1 VKNSLEEVLFYLN
14 KKILVIGDFC
24 IDRFVYGSSSRINPE
39 APVPIFNPTETI
51 ENYGMSGNVAANL
64 ASLGYD
70 VDLIC
75 NKNKIIKTRF
85 VDIESNHMHLR
96 VDENDNVSP
105 KDSYKDADIVFDTY
119 DAVVLTDHDKGF
131 ISEQNIQEISNKHR
145 LVFLQSNKLIGDW
158 ARNIAYLKIN
168 MKEFL
173 RSEEFIRISSLM
185 SKTIITDGANGC
197 FFNDDHFKINKTVVT
212 RDLSGAGDT
221 FLSVFVDSILNDNNV
236 NKSILKAQ
244 NASIEIVQ
252 QRGVATIGDIENEIN
267 FL

>member
-1 VKNSLEEVLFYLN
+1 MN

-24 IDRFVYGSSSRINPE
+24 IDRFVYGNSSRINPE

-64 ASLGYD
+64 ASLGNN

-85 VDIESNHMHLR
+85 VDVESNHMHLR
-96 VDENDNVSP
+96 VDENDNVSL
-105 KDSYKDADIVFDTY
+105 KDSFNESNEIVFDTY
-119 DAVVLTDHDKGF
+119 DAIVLTDHDKGF
-131 ISEQNIQEISNKHR
+131 ISEKNVQEISKKHQ

-158 ARNIAYLKIN
+158 ARNIAYIKIN

-173 RSEEFIRISSLM
+173 RSEDYIRNSSLI

-197 FFNDDHFKINKTVVT
+197 FFNDNHYKINKTVVT

-221 FLSVFVDSILNDNNV
+221 FLSVFVDSILNDDNLNE
-236 NKSILKAQ
+236 SILKAQ

-252 QRGVATIGDIENEIN
+252 QRGVATIGDMENEIN

>member
-1 VKNSLEEVLFYLN
+1 MN

-24 IDRFVYGSSSRINPE
+24 IDRFVYGNSNRINPE

-64 ASLGYD
+64 GSLGHKI
-70 VDLIC
+70 DLIC

-96 VDENDNVSP
+96 VDEDDSVLP
-105 KDSYKDADIVFDTY
+105 KDSYKNNKVIAFDSY
-119 DAVVLTDHDKGF
+119 DAIVVTDHNKGF
-131 ISEQNIQEISNKHR
+131 ISEKDILEISNQHN

-158 ARNIAYLKIN
+158 AKNISYIKIN

-173 RSEEFIRISSLM
+173 RSEDYIRNTSLTK
-185 SKTIITDGANGC
+185 KTIITDGANGC
-197 FFNDDHFKINKTVVT
+197 YLNNEHFKIDKTVVT

-221 FLSVFVDSILNDNNV
+221 FLSVFVDSILN
-236 NKSILKAQ
+236 NKNITESIINSQ
-244 NASIEIVQ
+244 DASIKIVQ
-252 QRGVATIGDIENEIN
+252 QRGVATIGDVKYKIN